1 MAIPPRRRAPLTKSV
16 TCVARSASICG
27 RRSIRRTSSGVM
39 RVCVRCSTTAPAR
52 RRRRRATMCLR
63 WRLLP
68 YCRCSA
74 ARSPRTDD
82 WPRRQWRSW
91 RGSIP
96 ACVAHGRRTPRCR
109 AAIFRGM
116 AVEQVRADLARRYPF
131 LADAQQRRLVRA
143 YGTLAADVLGDA
155 RRPADMGRCFGAD
168 LTEREIDWLVRA
180 EWARTAEDVLWRRS
194 KLGLRFGVTETRA
207 LDDHLARVPAATA

>member
-1 MAIPPRRRAPLTKSV
+1 MAIPPRRRPPRAKSV
-16 TCVARSASICG
+16 TCVARSATICG
-27 RRSIRRTSSGVM
+27 RRSIRRKSSGVM
-39 RVCVRCSTTAPAR
+39 RVCGRCSTTAPAR
-52 RRRRRATMCLR
+52 RRRRRATMCLC

-91 RGSIP
+91 LGSIP

-116 AVEQVRADLARRYPF
+116 AVNRCVPTWRGAIRFSPTRNN
-131 LADAQQRRLVRA
+131 
-143 YGTLAADVLGDA
+143 AASS
-155 RRPADMGRCFGAD
+155 
-168 LTEREIDWLVRA
+168 
-180 EWARTAEDVLWRRS
+180 ARTEHSLRMCSETHAGRPTWGAASAQTSPSARS
-194 KLGLRFGVTETRA
+194 TGWSARNGPGPQKTCSGA
-207 LDDHLARVPAATA
+207 AASLDCASVSPRHEL